1 MKNREDLKEY
11 YGSEEIELLSYLE
24 FGSIDI
30 KNAKKTVWGYWQH
43 QEAYDLY
50 MFARYARDL
59 FLFRDFYTEK

>member
-43 QEAYDLY
+43 
-50 MFARYARDL
+50 
-59 FLFRDFYTEK
+59 